1 VRKRAARPSRTRYN
15 YGVKSVLLVLALGTV
30 ALADPSAQRVSITVS
45 KRGFEPGD
53 ITVQAKKPVTLVFTR
68 TTDATCAKS
77 VVVMVDAKT
86 TIEKP
91 LPLDTAVEIPVTF
104 PKAGKLSYGCSMSMV
119 KGTITVQ

>member
-1 VRKRAARPSRTRYN
+1 MTM
-15 YGVKSVLLVLALGTV
+15 KSLLVVLALAGV
-30 ALADPSAQRVSITVS
+30 ALADAPTPRVAITVGR
-45 KRGFEPGD
+45 RGFEPGD

-77 VVVMVDAKT
+77 VIVVVDDKT

-91 LPLDTAVEIPVTF
+91 LPLDKAVEIPVTF
-104 PKAGKLSYGCSMSMV
+104 PKAGKLSYGCSMDMV

>member
-1 VRKRAARPSRTRYN
+1 MKF
-15 YGVKSVLLVLALGTV
+15 LLVVLALCGV
-30 ALADPSAQRVSITVS
+30 ALADAPSSRIPITVGR
-45 KRGFEPGD
+45 RGFEPGD

-77 VVVMVDAKT
+77 VIVMVDDKT

-91 LPLDTAVEIPVTF
+91 LPLDKAVEIPVTF
-104 PKAGKLSYGCSMSMV
+104 PKAGKLSYGCSMDMV